1 MLYEKFCDFES
12 QWEKVSRR
20 SIVGRGHIGH
30 NLGSYEGFAWYVL
43 SHMRPFL
50 FGCHISFC
58 CFFALEVMRGHDFWT
73 HLKMHVIIFDLLPPI
88 LESGTVS
95 GEMGS

>member
-1 MLYEKFCDFES
+1 M
-12 QWEKVSRR
+12 
-20 SIVGRGHIGH
+20 GRGHRCD
-30 NLGSYEGFAWYVL
+30 NLGSYSDFTWYVP

-73 HLKMHVIIFDLLPPI
+73 HLKMCLESVDLLPPI

>member
-1 MLYEKFCDFES
+1 MSSFVILS
-12 QWEKVSRR
+12 HSGEKVKRR
-20 SIVGRGHIGH
+20 SVVGRGHIGH
-30 NLGSYEGFAWYVL
+30 DLGSYKGFASMP

-58 CFFALEVMRGHDFWT
+58 CFFALKVMRGHDFWT
-73 HLKMHVIIFDLLPPI
+73 HLKMCVVIFDLLPPI

>member
-1 MLYEKFCDFES
+1 MCQIHQKLVKGELWAEVTGVTV
-12 QWEKVSRR
+12 W
-20 SIVGRGHIGH
+20 GHIKILPGMCR
-30 NLGSYEGFAWYVL
+30 
-43 SHMRPFL
+43 HMRPFL

-58 CFFALEVMRGHDFWT
+58 CFSALEVMRGHEFWT
-73 HLKMHVIIFDLLPPI
+73 HLKMCVIIFNLLPPI